1 MTVADTHTK
10 VADTQ
15 TKVTDTKTMVAGT
28 KTMVADTQTMVA
40 GIYQKVLIGQEGNSG
55 QNHFVGATYYL

>member
-15 TKVTDTKTMVAGT
+15 MKVTDTKTMVAGT

-40 GIYQKVLIGQEGNSG
+40 GIYQKVLIGQEGASS
-55 QNHFVGATYYL
+55 QNHSVGAIYYP